1 VTNEEMRMA
10 RSLPAPPPGFSRAD
24 LHVHTTF
31 SDGTATPED
40 VLNFYAMHSGVR
52 VFAITDHD
60 TIDGARHAH
69 RFATAHPDLF
79 AHLDIVIGEEVSS
92 TDGHVLGLFLQE
104 WVPPGMD
111 AVRTVE
117 AIHAQGGIAVAAHP
131 YTNLMRWNGLV
142 GVGDLIRTVDFDA
155 IETRNANFTEV
166 FANRKAERRAGARA
180 RVGNSDGHFLDAV
193 GRCYTEFPGETA
205 EDLRRALRERT
216 TVAGGSCYG
225 LVTLLR
231 FVLTRL
237 RTGGNIIP
245 RRRDLK
251 RESPEGGLEIHV
263 HEESS
268 LDAVVLRPVGR
279 LDHLTMATLKE
290 TVSRLAQARVGVVL
304 DLSGVAFLDSSG
316 ITALVAGFKGARQN
330 GVGFFLATPST
341 ACVRTLE
348 AARLTGVF
356 PQAAS
361 VDDARREVAA
371 LAVSDRDVP
380 RAA

>member
-1 VTNEEMRMA
+1 MA

-60 TIDGARHAH
+60 TIDGALHAR
-69 RFATAHPDLF
+69 RFAATHPELF
-79 AHLDIVIGEEVSS
+79 EHLEIIIGEEVSS
-92 TDGHVLGLFLQE
+92 TDGHVLGLFLKE
-104 WVPPGMD
+104 WIPPGMD
-111 AVRTVE
+111 AARTVD
-117 AIHAQGGIAVAAHP
+117 AIHAQGGLAVAAHP

-142 GVGDLIRTVDFDA
+142 GVGDLIGSVAFDA

-166 FANRKAERRAGARA
+166 FANRKAERHAGQRA

-193 GRCYTEFPGETA
+193 GRCYTEFPGSTA
-205 EDLRRALRERT
+205 DDLRRAVLERT
-216 TVAGGSCYG
+216 TVAGGACYG

-231 FVLTRL
+231 FVLSRL
-237 RTGGNIIP
+237 RTGGNIVP
-245 RRRDLK
+245 RRHDLK
-251 RESPEGGLEIHV
+251 RESPEGGLEIDI

-268 LDAVVLRPVGR
+268 LEAAVLRPVGR
-279 LDHLTMATLKE
+279 VDQLTMGTLKE
-290 TVSRLAQARVGVVL
+290 TVSLLAQARVGVVL
-304 DLSGVAFLDSSG
+304 DLSGVVFLDSSG

-330 GVGFFLATPST
+330 GVGFYLATPSA
-341 ACVRTLE
+341 ACLRTLE
-348 AARLTGVF
+348 AARLTQVF

-361 VDDARREVAA
+361 VDAARRAVAA
-371 LAVSDRDVP
+371 QAVAGGAEDVP
-380 RAA
+380 HAA

>member
-1 VTNEEMRMA
+1 MS

-40 VLNFYAMHSGVR
+40 VLNFYAMHAGVR

-60 TIDGARHAH
+60 TIDGACHA
-69 RFATAHPDLF
+69 RRYAAEHPDLF
-79 AHLDIVIGEEVSS
+79 SHLDIVIGEEVSS
-92 TDGHVLGLFLQE
+92 TDGHVLGLFLEE

-111 AVRTVE
+111 AARTVE

-142 GVGDLIRTVDFDA
+142 GVGDLIRTLPFDA

-166 FANRKAERRAGARA
+166 FANRKAHRHAGTRA

-193 GRCYTEFPGETA
+193 GRCYTEFPGHNA
-205 EDLRRALRERT
+205 EDLRCALRERT
-216 TVAGGSCYG
+216 TVPGGSCYG
-225 LVTLLR
+225 LLTLLR

-237 RTGGNIIP
+237 RTGGNILP
-245 RRRDLK
+245 RRRDFK
-251 RESPEGGLEIHV
+251 RESPDGGLEILV

-268 LDAVVLRPVGR
+268 LDAAVLQPIGR
-279 LDHLTMATLKE
+279 LDHLTMGTLKE

-304 DLSGVAFLDSSG
+304 DLSRVAFLDSSG
-316 ITALVAGFKGARQN
+316 ITALVAGFKGARQH
-330 GVGFFLATPST
+330 GVGFYLATPST

-361 VDDARREVAA
+361 VEQARRAVAA
-371 LAVSDRDVP
+371 LAVPDNVVA